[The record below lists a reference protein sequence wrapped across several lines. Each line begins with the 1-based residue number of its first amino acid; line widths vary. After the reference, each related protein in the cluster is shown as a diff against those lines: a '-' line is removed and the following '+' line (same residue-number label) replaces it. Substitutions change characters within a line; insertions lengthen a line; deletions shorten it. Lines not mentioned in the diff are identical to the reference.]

1 MSKEIIPGGQ
11 SIASI
16 VLFCMGGSLFLG
28 NSGASGNSAWIG
40 VLIAMALACPLMLLY
55 ARLQALLPGKNLY
68 GMLES
73 VFGKL
78 IGKSLSCLFIGYAM
92 YLGAIALR
100 DFGEFSKTIAL
111 TATPMLVP
119 MMGVG
124 LLGIWVAHSGI
135 EVMGRTSKFLF
146 LVAITG
152 LVIVLLLSIPN
163 FNPHYLK
170 PLLDKG
176 WRGIFIDAATTFAF
190 PFGEVVL
197 FLGVFDC
204 LSAKTPLYKALLGG
218 FGIAGLLMLAVTL
231 RNLLVL
237 GPEVISSLYFPSYV
251 AVSRIDIGDFL
262 ERIEG
267 SSAIIFVTALFVK
280 VSVCIYVAARG
291 IAHLFNLKSYRS
303 VVLQTGLIMI
313 LFADFVYK
321 NIMDMVYFS
330 FHIYKV
336 FAFPFQVLLP
346 AALLAGA
353 EIAARRGRLKKE
365 TAEK

>member
-1 MSKEIIPGGQ
+1 MNKEIIPSGQ
-11 SIASI
+11 SIAII
-16 VLFCMGGSLFLG
+16 VLFLMGGSLFIG
-28 NSGASGNSAWIG
+28 NSGASGNASWIA
-40 VLIAMALACPLMLLY
+40 VLIAIALACPLMLLY
-55 ARLQALLPGKNLY
+55 ARLQTLLPGKNLY

-73 VFGKL
+73 VFGRF
-78 IGKSLSCLFIGYAM
+78 IGGVLSCLYIGYAL

-124 LLGIWVAHSGI
+124 LLGVWAARSGI
-135 EVMGRTSKFLF
+135 EVMGRSSKFLF
-146 LVAITG
+146 IVGVTS
-152 LVIVLLLSIPN
+152 LVIVMLLSIPN
-163 FNPHYLK
+163 LNPHYLK

-176 WRGIFIDAATTFAF
+176 WRGVFIDAGTTFAF
-190 PFGEVVL
+190 PFGEIVL
-197 FLGVFDC
+197 FLGIFDC
-204 LSAKTPLYKALLGG
+204 LPAKTPAYKVLLGG
-218 FGIAGLLMLAVTL
+218 FSIAGLLVLAVSL

-237 GPEVISSLYFPSYV
+237 GPDVISSLYFPSYV

-267 SSAIIFVTALFVK
+267 SSAFIFVTALLVK
-280 VSVCIYVAARG
+280 ISVCIYVASRG
-291 IAHLFNLKSYRS
+291 IAHLLKLKSYRV

-313 LFADFVYK
+313 YFADFVYK
-321 NIMDMVYFS
+321 NIMEMVYFS

-336 FAFPFQVLLP
+336 YALPFQVLLP
-346 AALLAGA
+346 VALLAGA
-353 EIAARRGRLKKE
+353 EIASRRGRPEKE